1 MDKKY
6 TTNYAVA
13 ANWLHS
19 SLILCNEIIEV
30 DESVLYNQRFS
41 SFTNEDDEDCDEEN
55 EEAYEREIFQ
65 WYLTDCSQSDVE
77 YLEEHFGLLF
87 TYSDKLDLYV
97 LCVDHF
103 GTRWSYVECDTDL
116 EQAVCKLGETK

>member
-6 TTNYAVA
+6 MTNYEVAVH
-13 ANWLHS
+13 WLHS
-19 SLILCNEIIEV
+19 SLILCNEITEV

-41 SFTNEDDEDCDEEN
+41 SFANEEGEDCDEEN
-55 EEAYEREIFQ
+55 EGAYERDIFQ

-77 YLEEHFGLLF
+77 FLEEHFGLLF
-87 TYSDKLDLYV
+87 SYSDKLDLFV
-97 LCVDHF
+97 LCVDHY

-116 EQAVCKLGETK
+116 ERAACQLGETK